1 MYTYVP
7 VFYVPVGDTNLSSNV
22 YLTSTQFMTEV
33 LAALQLIRTPS
44 GGPAGPS

>member
-7 VFYVPVGDTNLSSNV
+7 VFYVPVRDTNLSSNV